1 MTRFKRHQNDENGS
15 DDGHYYIS
23 ISDLMTSLLF
33 IFILILTYVMLSFV
47 EKEDVLNDEITK
59 VVEKVDELEKKEDLL
74 TDARKKAEQKVKE
87 LKEKENILSNEI
99 KKIEQNIEY
108 RGELLQDLQEE
119 LLGQDINVEIDKE
132 NGNMRLKSDLLFG
145 SGSADI
151 SVEGKRQI
159 GEIAKLLM
167 VKMIEP
173 KYQMA
178 IDTIFIEGHTDTV
191 PIRVSRGFRAQWSNK
206 ELSAQRAINTYSEM
220 LIATDNK
227 INALKNKK
235 EKHLL
240 SYSGYASTRQL
251 CNENELKQVDMPA
264 SNELKLCRSKNRRIE
279 FYFTV
284 NTPDVKKMKEHIN
297 D

>member
-1 MTRFKRHQNDENGS
+1 MTRFKRYHDESGS

-47 EKEDVLNDEITK
+47 KKEEVLNVEIIQAERQ
-59 VVEKVDELEKKEDLL
+59 VEEY
-74 TDARKKAEQKVKE
+74 
-87 LKEKENILSNEI
+87 KEKENILSEQI

-108 RGELLQDLQEE
+108 RGELLQNLQEE
-119 LLGQDINVEIDKE
+119 LLGQNINVEIDKE
-132 NGNMRLKSDLLFG
+132 NGNMRLKSDLLFK

-151 SVEGKRQI
+151 STEGKRQI

-167 VKMIEP
+167 VKMMEK
-173 KYQMA
+173 KYIMA

-191 PIRVSRGFRAQWSNK
+191 PIRVSRGYRAQWSNK

-220 LIATDNK
+220 LSATDDK
-227 INALKNKK
+227 INELRNKK
-235 EKHLL
+235 GKYLL

-251 CNENELKQVDMPA
+251 CEENKFESLELLDKNELN
-264 SNELKLCRSKNRRIE
+264 SCRSKNRRIE

>member
-1 MTRFKRHQNDENGS
+1 MILFKRHQDDENGS

-47 EKEDVLNDEITK
+47 EKEDVLTVEIKK
-59 VVEKVDELEKKEDLL
+59 VEQKVEELEKKKD
-74 TDARKKAEQKVKE
+74 
-87 LKEKENILSNEI
+87 ILSDEI

-151 SVEGKRQI
+151 SMEGKRQI

-167 VKMIEP
+167 LKMIED
-173 KYQMA
+173 KYKMA

-191 PIRVSRGFRAQWSNK
+191 PINISRSYRGQWSNK

-220 LIATDNK
+220 LMATDDR
-227 INALKNKK
+227 INELKNKK
-235 EKHLL
+235 GKHLL

>member
-1 MTRFKRHQNDENGS
+1 MLTRKHQNEENGS

-47 EKEDVLNDEITK
+47 EKEDVLTVEIKK
-59 VVEKVDELEKKEDLL
+59 VEQKVEELEKKKD
-74 TDARKKAEQKVKE
+74 
-87 LKEKENILSNEI
+87 ILSDEI

-108 RGELLQDLQEE
+108 RGELLQNLQEE

-151 SVEGKRQI
+151 SIEGKRQI

-167 VKMIEP
+167 IKMIDE
-173 KYQMA
+173 KYKMA

-191 PIRVSRGFRAQWSNK
+191 PINISRSYRGQWSNK

-220 LIATDNK
+220 LMATNNR
-227 INALKNKK
+227 INELKNKK
-235 EKHLL
+235 GKHLL

-251 CNENELKQVDMPA
+251 CNESELDQTDMPA
-264 SNELKLCRSKNRRIE
+264 SNELKSCRGKNRRIE

>member
-1 MTRFKRHQNDENGS
+1 MTRFKRSHDDSNSG

-47 EKEDVLNDEITK
+47 KKEEVLNVEIVQ
-59 VVEKVDELEKKEDLL
+59 VVKQVE
-74 TDARKKAEQKVKE
+74 E
-87 LKEKENILSNEI
+87 LKKKENILSDQI

-119 LLGQDINVEIDKE
+119 LYNQNINVEIDKE
-132 NGNMRLKSDLLFG
+132 NGNMRLKSDLLFK

-151 SVEGKRQI
+151 SLEGKRQI
-159 GEIAKLLM
+159 DEIAKLIM
-167 VKMIEP
+167 IKMLEK
-173 KYQMA
+173 KYIMA

-191 PIRVSRGFRAQWSNK
+191 PIRGTKGYRLQWSNK

-220 LIATDNK
+220 LSATDNK
-227 INALKNKK
+227 INNLKNKK
-235 EKHLL
+235 GKSLL
-240 SYSGYASTRQL
+240 SYSGYADTRQL
-251 CNENELKQVDMPA
+251 CKEDKFDLEELMNTEELKV
-264 SNELKLCRSKNRRIE
+264 CRSKNRRIE

-284 NTPDVKKMKEHIN
+284 NTPDVQKMKEYIH

>member
-1 MTRFKRHQNDENGS
+1 MLLRRHQKDNNGS

-47 EKEDVLNDEITK
+47 VKEDVLTVEIKK
-59 VVEKVDELEKKEDLL
+59 VEEKVEELEKKKD
-74 TDARKKAEQKVKE
+74 
-87 LKEKENILSNEI
+87 ILSDEI

-108 RGELLQDLQEE
+108 RGELLQTLQDE
-119 LLGQDINVEIDKE
+119 LLSQNINVEIDKE
-132 NGNMRLKSDLLFG
+132 SGNMRLKSDLLFE

-151 SVEGKRQI
+151 RTEGKRQI

-167 VKMIEP
+167 IKMIED

-191 PIRVSRGFRAQWSNK
+191 PINISRSYRGQWSNK
-206 ELSAQRAINTYSEM
+206 ELSAQRAINTYLEM

-227 INALKNKK
+227 INELKNKK
-235 EKHLL
+235 GKHLL

-251 CNENELKQVDMPA
+251 CAENELEQIDMPA
-264 SNELKLCRSKNRRIE
+264 SNELKSCRSKNRRIE

>member
-1 MTRFKRHQNDENGS
+1 MTRFKRYHDESGS

-47 EKEDVLNDEITK
+47 KKEEVLNVEIVQ
-59 VVEKVDELEKKEDLL
+59 VVKQVE
-74 TDARKKAEQKVKE
+74 E
-87 LKEKENILSNEI
+87 LKKKENILSDQI

-108 RGELLQDLQEE
+108 RGELLQNLQEE
-119 LLGQDINVEIDKE
+119 LLGQNINVEIDKE
-132 NGNMRLKSDLLFG
+132 NGNMRLKSDLLFK

-151 SVEGKRQI
+151 STEGKRQI
-159 GEIAKLLM
+159 DEIAKLLM
-167 VKMIEP
+167 VKMMEK
-173 KYQMA
+173 KYIMA

-191 PIRVSRGFRAQWSNK
+191 PIRVSQGYRAQWSNK

-220 LIATDNK
+220 LSATDDN
-227 INALKNKK
+227 INELRNKK
-235 EKHLL
+235 GKYLL

-251 CNENELKQVDMPA
+251 CEESKFESVELLDKNELN
-264 SNELKLCRSKNRRIE
+264 SCRSKNRRIE

>member
-1 MTRFKRHQNDENGS
+1 MTRFKRYHDESGS

-47 EKEDVLNDEITK
+47 KKEEVLNVEIVQ
-59 VVEKVDELEKKEDLL
+59 VVKQVE
-74 TDARKKAEQKVKE
+74 E
-87 LKEKENILSNEI
+87 LKKKENILSDQI

-108 RGELLQDLQEE
+108 RGELLQNLQEE
-119 LLGQDINVEIDKE
+119 LLGQNINVEIDKE
-132 NGNMRLKSDLLFG
+132 NGNMRLKSDLLFE

-151 SVEGKRQI
+151 STEGKRQI

-167 VKMIEP
+167 VKMMEK
-173 KYQMA
+173 KYIMA

-191 PIRVSRGFRAQWSNK
+191 PIRVSQGYRAQWSNK

-220 LIATDNK
+220 LSATDDN
-227 INALKNKK
+227 INELRNKK
-235 EKHLL
+235 GKYLL

-251 CNENELKQVDMPA
+251 CEESKFESVELLDKNELN
-264 SNELKLCRSKNRRIE
+264 SCRSKNRRIE

>member
-1 MTRFKRHQNDENGS
+1 MILFKRHHDDNNGS
-15 DDGHYYIS
+15 DEGHYYIS

-47 EKEDVLNDEITK
+47 VKEDVLTVEIKK
-59 VVEKVDELEKKEDLL
+59 VEEKVEELEKKKD
-74 TDARKKAEQKVKE
+74 
-87 LKEKENILSNEI
+87 ILSDEI

-151 SVEGKRQI
+151 SMEGKRQI
-159 GEIAKLLM
+159 GEIAKLLIL
-167 VKMIEP
+167 KMIED
-173 KYQMA
+173 KYKMA

-191 PIRVSRGFRAQWSNK
+191 PINISRSYRGQWSNK

-220 LIATDNK
+220 LMATDNR
-227 INALKNKK
+227 INELKNKK
-235 EKHLL
+235 GKHLL

-251 CNENELKQVDMPA
+251 CAENELEQIDMPA